1 MSKRAIR
8 ILWAEDS
15 ISDILLIKDAFEQ
28 AGLGHHLNVFDDGVE
43 ATDFLFHRGRY
54 ARAQLPELIILDL
67 NMPKKNGRE
76 VIQDIKTD
84 PALLQIPLVVLT
96 SSNDDLDVLHG
107 LDPSRCLY
115 LVKPTTFQALIDLA
129 KQINSFWL
137 SITNSDTKP

>member
-1 MSKRAIR
+1 MDKSAIR
-8 ILWAEDS
+8 ILWAEDNLG
-15 ISDILLIKDAFEQ
+15 DILLVKEAFTQ
-28 AGLGHHLNVFDDGVE
+28 AGLAPHLNVVDNGVE
-43 ATDFLFHRGRY
+43 AADFLFHRGRY
-54 ARAQLPELIILDL
+54 VHALPPQLIILDL
-67 NMPKKNGRE
+67 NMPRKNGRE
-76 VIQDIKTD
+76 VIQDIKAD
-84 PALLQIPLVVLT
+84 PALMQIPLIVLT

>member
-15 ISDILLIKDAFEQ
+15 ISDILLVKDAFEQ

-67 NMPKKNGRE
+67 NMPRKNGRE
-76 VIQDIKTD
+76 VIEEIKTD

-96 SSNDDLDVLHG
+96 SSNDDIDVLDG
-107 LDPSRCLY
+107 LDPKRCLY
-115 LVKPTTFQALIDLA
+115 LVKPTTFQNLIEMA
-129 KQINSFWL
+129 KQINKFWL
-137 SITNSDTKP
+137 FLANPDQKP

>member
-28 AGLGHHLNVFDDGVE
+28 AGLGHNLNVFDDGVE
-43 ATDFLFHRGRY
+43 AADFLFHRGRY

-67 NMPKKNGRE
+67 NMPRKNGRE

-84 PALLQIPLVVLT
+84 PALMQIPLVVLT
-96 SSNDDLDVLHG
+96 SSSDDTDVLDG
-107 LDPSRCLY
+107 LDPKRCLY
-115 LVKPTTFQALIDLA
+115 LVKPTTFQNLVETA
-129 KQINSFWL
+129 KRINKFWL
-137 SITNSDTKP
+137 FLTNPDQKP

>member
-28 AGLGHHLNVFDDGVE
+28 AGLRHNLNVFDDGVE
-43 ATDFLFHRGRY
+43 AANFLLRRGRY

-67 NMPKKNGRE
+67 NMPRKTGRE

-84 PALLQIPLVVLT
+84 PALRQIPLVVLT
-96 SSNDDLDVLHG
+96 SSNDDIDVLDG
-107 LDPSRCLY
+107 LDPKRCLY
-115 LVKPTTFQALIDLA
+115 LVKAATFQDLIDLA
-129 KQINSFWL
+129 KQINDFWL
-137 SITNSDTKP
+137 SLANPDQKP

>member
-28 AGLGHHLNVFDDGVE
+28 AGLGHNLNVFDDGVE
-43 ATDFLFHRGRY
+43 AADFLFQRGRY

-67 NMPKKNGRE
+67 NMPRKNGRE

-84 PALLQIPLVVLT
+84 PALMQIPLVVLT
-96 SSNDDLDVLHG
+96 SSSDDTDVLDG
-107 LDPSRCLY
+107 LDPKRCLY
-115 LVKPTTFQALIDLA
+115 LVKPATFQNLIEMA
-129 KQINSFWL
+129 KQINNFWL
-137 SITNSDTKP
+137 SLANPDQKP

>member
-28 AGLGHHLNVFDDGVE
+28 AGLNHNLNVFDDGVE

-67 NMPKKNGRE
+67 NMPRKNGRE

-96 SSNDDLDVLHG
+96 SSTDDVDVLDG
-107 LDPSRCLY
+107 LDPKRCLY
-115 LVKPTTFQALIDLA
+115 LVKPTTFQNLVEMA
-129 KQINSFWL
+129 KQINDFWL
-137 SITNSDTKP
+137 SLANPGPKT

>member
-28 AGLGHHLNVFDDGVE
+28 AGLHHNLNVFDDGVE
-43 ATDFLFHRGRY
+43 ATNFLFRRGRY

-67 NMPKKNGRE
+67 NMPRKTGRE
-76 VIQDIKTD
+76 VIEDIKAD

-96 SSNDDLDVLHG
+96 SSSDDIDVLNG
-107 LDPSRCLY
+107 LDPKRCLY
-115 LVKPTTFQALIDLA
+115 LVKPATFQDLIELA
-129 KQINSFWL
+129 KQINNFWL
-137 SITNSDTKP
+137 SLANPDQKP